1 MGIVHS
7 VLGHEGIPVSEACD
21 PGAADCDV
29 ERRFSADRVKLAERS
44 SGPQAK
50 KSQ

>member
-1 MGIVHS
+1 MREFLFLRLAIRE
-7 VLGHEGIPVSEACD
+7 LPN
-21 PGAADCDV
+21 CDV